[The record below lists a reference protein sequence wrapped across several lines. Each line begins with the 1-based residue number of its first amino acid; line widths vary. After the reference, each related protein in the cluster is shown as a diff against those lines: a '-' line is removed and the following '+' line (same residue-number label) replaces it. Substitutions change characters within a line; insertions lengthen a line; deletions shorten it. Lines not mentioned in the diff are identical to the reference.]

1 MVTRSQSFQILH
13 LHLDSQ
19 TPHSLYD
26 IPVNGIPMMIDDDD
40 SRSRKQY
47 AKQWSDH
54 RPIHQGVI
62 LHSLNKRPQKTIS
75 HFLRCSISCER
86 NMSTSD
92 QPTKSGEAAEVV
104 EVVSIDDADQS
115 PRGPGSTDKASDSE
129 GGDPEPVNKRESIRA
144 RLRQSE
150 MRLTSLVRTTSGD
163 GENSFI
169 SQMRS
174 VQQKMQEVEKEKS
187 ALENELA
194 KLQNATD
201 GDDFLKEKMT
211 SIQDGFMKQ
220 VKLIQKLE
228 DEVLAKNNEID
239 HLRHELV
246 DKLRRIVELEFDLE
260 THSVH
265 YTDYA
270 SEQFK
275 LGEEALAEIQGM
287 QKEESGDIMGD
298 NSDQAKKL
306 PPRRAQKLISKL
318 LADLDDLE
326 SRYKEEKLENAA
338 NVGKMELETEELKT
352 RVHVLMSRL
361 GEADHFSEDISESST
376 SSADKMDV
384 TYLRKRVETLEAK
397 RALFRGELRKLHGEV
412 ANTKK
417 QSREAVKKAESE
429 VDRLFLENEA
439 MKSRIKVLETDIM
452 EGDQSSAQYAEIEQK
467 IDEKFRVIKKLETEL
482 DIKDRQIEALK
493 KDVTNRRIKNIAS
506 NNAGAKGDSRFSE
519 LDADLLKNDIAEQQ
533 ASSMV
538 TGANAAYVQEL
549 QKQLQSAQQQLV
561 KKDQELVI
569 ERAKAASTAAGL
581 LARITE
587 LTARQQVSAASSDAS
602 PNDKALNKDSTKD
615 SGKKKR
621 NPLRFYL

>member
-1 MVTRSQSFQILH
+1 M
-13 LHLDSQ
+13 
-19 TPHSLYD
+19 
-26 IPVNGIPMMIDDDD
+26 
-40 SRSRKQY
+40 
-47 AKQWSDH
+47 
-54 RPIHQGVI
+54 
-62 LHSLNKRPQKTIS
+62 
-75 HFLRCSISCER
+75 
-86 NMSTSD
+86 
-92 QPTKSGEAAEVV
+92 V
-104 EVVSIDDADQS
+104 EVVSVDEADPPS
-115 PRGPGSTDKASDSE
+115 SGPNSDETNDE
-129 GGDPEPVNKRESIRA
+129 GAVAVNKRESIRA

-169 SQMRS
+169 NQMRS

-194 KLQNATD
+194 RLQNATD
-201 GDDFLKEKMT
+201 GDEFLKEKMEN
-211 SIQDGFMKQ
+211 IQDGFMKQ

-270 SEQFK
+270 LEQFK
-275 LGEEALAEIQGM
+275 LGEDALKEIQAM
-287 QKEESGDIMGD
+287 QKEGSGDGETGQD
-298 NSDQAKKL
+298 KKL
-306 PPRRAQKLISKL
+306 SPRRAQKLISKL

-338 NVGKMELETEELKT
+338 TIGKMELEAEELKT
-352 RVHVLMSRL
+352 RVHILESRL
-361 GEADHFSEDISESST
+361 GEADRFAEDVSESST
-376 SSADKMDV
+376 SSNDKSDV

-412 ANTKK
+412 ADTKK
-417 QSREAVKKAESE
+417 QSKEAVKKAESE

-439 MKSRIKVLETDIM
+439 MKSRIKALETDIM
-452 EGDQSSAQYAEIEQK
+452 EGDQSSAQYAEIEHR
-467 IDEKFRVIKKLETEL
+467 IGEKFRTIKQLEAEL
-482 DIKDRQIEALK
+482 EIRDRQIEAFK
-493 KDVTNRRIKNIAS
+493 KDATNRRIEAIAS
-506 NNAGAKGDSRFSE
+506 NNDGAKEDRKFSK
-519 LDADLLKNDIAEQQ
+519 LDADLLRGDIAEQQ
-533 ASSMV
+533 ASSM
-538 TGANAAYVQEL
+538 GAGTNTAYVQEL
-549 QKQLQSAQQQLV
+549 QRQLQSAQQQLV

-587 LTARQQVSAASSDAS
+587 LTARKQSSSATESSPSEKASA
-602 PNDKALNKDSTKD
+602 KDSKKD

-621 NPLRFYL
+621 TPLRFYL